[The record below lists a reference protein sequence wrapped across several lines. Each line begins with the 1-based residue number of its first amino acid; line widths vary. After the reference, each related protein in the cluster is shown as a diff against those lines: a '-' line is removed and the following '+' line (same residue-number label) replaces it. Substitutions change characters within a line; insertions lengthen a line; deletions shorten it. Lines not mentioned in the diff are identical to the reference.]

1 MNGLFIILAFIG
13 FMFFQA
19 SGFNFISV
27 TIAFIFII
35 PTAMFIAA
43 DLQHQK
49 GREEKAKE
57 EVRRERWQENRVKR
71 GHLEDKNYPDSVKSY
86 WDWTEFED
94 WRSGKIKKVG

>member
-1 MNGLFIILAFIG
+1 MIYEVIICMVFSLSLRSSVLC
-13 FMFFQA
+13 FF
-19 SGFNFISV
+19 N
-27 TIAFIFII
+27 IAFIFII

>member
-1 MNGLFIILAFIG
+1 MYGLFIILAFIG
-13 FMFFQA
+13 FVF
-19 SGFNFISV
+19 
-27 TIAFIFII
+27 
-35 PTAMFIAA
+35 FIAA

>member
-13 FMFFQA
+13 FVFFQA

-35 PTAMFIAA
+35 PTAMFITA

-49 GREEKAKE
+49 GREKKAQE
-57 EVRRERWQENRVKR
+57 EVRRKRWQGNRVKR
-71 GHLEDKNYPDSVKSY
+71 GHLEDKDYPDSVKSY
-86 WDWTEFED
+86 RDWTEFED